1 MIIAHNA
8 DESQTWKMGVNKFI
22 DVTEVEMTAFKGY
35 KRSTNEN
42 KFTSKAFLKESF
54 DMDSYPDSVDF
65 RNVKGVLTPT
75 KDQGGC
81 GSCWAFSATESIES
95 AVAISTGNTA
105 PVLSP

>member
-1 MIIAHNA
+1 
-8 DESQTWKMGVNKFI
+8 MGISKFT
-22 DVTEVEMTAFKGY
+22 DVTEIEMAVFKGY

-42 KFTSKAFLKESF
+42 KFSTDAFLSKASN
-54 DMDSYPDSVDF
+54 MDSYPDSVDW
-65 RNVKGVLTPT
+65 RNQKGVLTAV

-95 AVAISTGNTA
+95 AVALSKGETA